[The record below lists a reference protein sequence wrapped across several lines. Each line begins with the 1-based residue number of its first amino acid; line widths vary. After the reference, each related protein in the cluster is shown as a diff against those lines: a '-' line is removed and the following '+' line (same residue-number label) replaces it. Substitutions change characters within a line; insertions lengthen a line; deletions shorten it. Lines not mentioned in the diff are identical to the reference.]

1 METVYVILPQKLG
14 MKLREK
20 AEEMDSQ
27 PEELGVELILKGL
40 NEELDPDE
48 LVEALSD
55 KYLEEAKELL
65 SKGDLIQ
72 AQPFKKALMEN
83 ASLKFWGAT
92 ASAIKM
98 VGAKRGLKLKK
109 HGSLWSLVDTLAK
122 ESRDRD
128 ILRFFGEANT
138 LHRNFYENEMTETAV
153 ETLAEDIEKLI
164 ERLRRFS

>member
-27 PEELGVELILKGL
+27 PDELGAELILKGL

-48 LVEALSD
+48 LVEHYQALSD

-72 AQPFKKALMEN
+72 ASE
-83 ASLKFWGAT
+83 KFWGAT